1 MSMSKAKA
9 ENRPLPKR
17 FYAETAIAP
26 SGEGWG
32 VFLDGRAV
40 KTPAGKALGAPV
52 EALAE
57 AIAAEWEAQTTHIDP
72 FTMPLTRLA
81 HVVLD
86 RIGSARDAA
95 AAEVAKYAQTDLL
108 CHRSEDSELAARQ
121 SEAWDEW
128 LDWSA
133 NALDAPL
140 NRAATILALEQP
152 DDSLSAMK
160 ARALAL
166 DDWRL
171 TGLTS
176 AVPILG
182 SAVLGFALLEG
193 ELAGED
199 AFALSRIDETY
210 QAERWGEDAEALEA
224 AANRKRDLLAC
235 EMVFRL
241 MDAAEDV

>member
-17 FYAETAIAP
+17 FYAETAAAR

-40 KTPAGKALGAPV
+40 KTPGGKALGAPA

-57 AIAAEWEAQTTHIDP
+57 AMAAEWEAQTTHIDP

-86 RIGSARDAA
+86 RIETAREGA
-95 AAEVAKYAQTDLL
+95 AAEIAKYAQTDLL
-108 CHRSEDSELAARQ
+108 CHRSDDLELAARQ
-121 SEAWDEW
+121 SAAWDEW

-140 NRAATILALEQP
+140 NRAASILALEQP
-152 DDSLSAMK
+152 ETSLSTMK

-171 TGLTS
+171 TALAS

-193 ELAGED
+193 ELTGED
-199 AFALSRIDETY
+199 AFTLSRIDEAY
-210 QAERWGEDAEALEA
+210 QAERWGEDAEAVEA

-235 EMVFRL
+235 ETVFRL
-241 MDAAEDV
+241 MDAAEAV

>member
-1 MSMSKAKA
+1 MSKAKA

-17 FYAETAIAP
+17 FYAETAIAR
-26 SGEGWG
+26 SAEGWG

-40 KTPAGKALGAPV
+40 KTPGGNVLGAPV

-57 AIAAEWEAQTTHIDP
+57 AMAAEWEAQATHIDP

-86 RIGSARDAA
+86 RIEAAREGA
-95 AAEVAKYAQTDLL
+95 AAEIAKYAETDLL
-108 CHRSEDSELAARQ
+108 CHRSDDAELAARQ
-121 SEAWDEW
+121 AAGWDEW

-133 NALDAPL
+133 KALDAPL
-140 NRAATILALEQP
+140 KKAVTILALEQP
-152 DDSLSAMK
+152 EGSLAAMK

-171 TGLTS
+171 TALAS

-193 ELAGED
+193 ELTGEG
-199 AFALSRIDETY
+199 AFALSRIDEDY
-210 QAERWGEDAEALEA
+210 QAGRWGEDAEAIEA

-235 EMVFRL
+235 EAVFRL
-241 MDAAEDV
+241 MDAAGAV

>member
-17 FYAETAIAP
+17 FYAEVAAARA
-26 SGEGWG
+26 GEGWG

-40 KTPAGKALGAPV
+40 KTPGGNVLGAPV

-57 AIAAEWEAQTTHIDP
+57 AMAAEWEAQTTHIDP

-86 RIGSARDAA
+86 SIEAARDAA
-95 AAEVAKYAQTDLL
+95 AAEVAKYAETDLL
-108 CHRSEDSELAARQ
+108 CHRSDDTELAARQ
-121 SEAWDEW
+121 AEGWDTW
-128 LDWSA
+128 LDWA
-133 NALDAPL
+133 ATAIDAPL
-140 NRAATILALEQP
+140 KKAVTILALEQP
-152 DDSLSAMK
+152 QSSLATIK

-166 DDWRL
+166 DNWRL
-171 TGLTS
+171 TGLAS

-182 SAVLGFALLEG
+182 SAVLGLALLEG
-193 ELAGED
+193 ELTGEE
-199 AFALSRIDETY
+199 AFALSRLDETY
-210 QAERWGEDAEALEA
+210 QAERWGEDAEAALA

-235 EMVFRL
+235 ERLFRL
-241 MDAAEDV
+241 MDDAEDV